1 MRIIAP
7 LLLFIALSGCASYDG
22 SGLKP
27 GSSTT
32 ADVVQAMGTPAM
44 RWNEPGGGELL
55 AFPRGPSG
63 TETFMVRIAANG
75 ILASKE
81 NVLDMRHFAQIQAG
95 MTEQEV
101 LRVIG
106 PPFPGWTATYPARS
120 ELVWEW
126 RYCSEYREA
135 SRFDVIFDSATG
147 KVKTTQSYVESIG
160 RGHPRC

>member
-1 MRIIAP
+1 MRVIAP
-7 LLLFIALSGCASYDG
+7 LILLIALFGCASYDG
-22 SGLKP
+22 RGLKP
-27 GSSTT
+27 GISTT
-32 ADVVQAMGTPAM
+32 ADVVQLMGTPAM

-55 AFPRGPSG
+55 AFTRGPSG
-63 TETFMVRIAANG
+63 TQTFMVRIAANG
-75 ILASKE
+75 TLANKE

-106 PPFPGWTATYPARS
+106 PPFPGWTASYPARS
-120 ELVWEW
+120 ELLWEW
-126 RYCSEYREA
+126 RYCSEYSEA

-160 RGHPRC
+160 RAHPTC